1 MKTQNN
7 SSYILPDKTVE
18 VSHGL
23 HINFTETGKG
33 KTLLFIHGLANF
45 AQVWQ
50 LQQNKLSS
58 FRCIAIDLP
67 GCGHSSKG
75 YLPYS
80 MVYYSEVIALF
91 IKKMQLTDVT
101 ICGHSMGGQVALIFA
116 LRYPQLAQKLILIAP
131 SGFEQFTAFEIA
143 AIKQML
149 PLSNWFI
156 SDETKLVQ
164 SLKQSFFKLNATGS
178 QIINDLQG
186 LLSQTDLAQWR
197 YMVNRCIVGMLTEP
211 VYDLLPFLASKTLVI
226 FGCND
231 ALIPNTMLHYS
242 TTQKIAQRA
251 CKQIPDAQLHM
262 IEHAGH
268 AVFLEKPDEV
278 NRLIIDFMNVS
289 D

>member
-80 MVYYSEVIALF
+80 MVY
-91 IKKMQLTDVT
+91 
-101 ICGHSMGGQVALIFA
+101 
-116 LRYPQLAQKLILIAP
+116 
-131 SGFEQFTAFEIA
+131 
-143 AIKQML
+143 
-149 PLSNWFI
+149 
-156 SDETKLVQ
+156 
-164 SLKQSFFKLNATGS
+164 
-178 QIINDLQG
+178 
-186 LLSQTDLAQWR
+186 
-197 YMVNRCIVGMLTEP
+197 
-211 VYDLLPFLASKTLVI
+211 
-226 FGCND
+226 
-231 ALIPNTMLHYS
+231 
-242 TTQKIAQRA
+242 
-251 CKQIPDAQLHM
+251 
-262 IEHAGH
+262 
-268 AVFLEKPDEV
+268 
-278 NRLIIDFMNVS
+278 
-289 D
+289 